1 VTLFALGN
9 SSDLF
14 IVLLAATRFKL
25 SLLMLMVMWALFHIS
40 KITFSIPGG
49 ILSDKLGRRPIIV
62 AGWLMYAM
70 VYLGFA
76 FADPNQ
82 QWQFWALVLAYGF
95 YFGMSEGA
103 EKALVADFVPSENR
117 GTAFGIY
124 HGAIG
129 LAALPASLLF
139 GVLWAW
145 VESISP
151 EHGPMVAF
159 GIGGALAG
167 LAAILLIVLL
177 STERKKAAW

>member
-1 VTLFALGN
+1 
-9 SSDLF
+9 
-14 IVLLAATRFKL
+14 
-25 SLLMLMVMWALFHIS
+25 
-40 KITFSIPGG
+40 
-49 ILSDKLGRRPIIV
+49 
-62 AGWLMYAM
+62 MYAM